1 MSGAAITRIER
12 TEVPSPLMA
21 KAVVTGKLATMC
33 FTPATPIL
41 DFAAQV
47 QQVFDRLDHYL
58 ALSGTNRSALLTAQV
73 WLRDIGN
80 YDAFVPLW
88 NAWVD
93 AENPPAMS
101 IIESHLA
108 RDTVWVEIKVTAL
121 VP

>member
-21 KAVVTGKLATMC
+21 KATVIGNLATMC
-33 FTPATPIL
+33 FTPATPVL
-41 DFAAQV
+41 DFAVQV

-58 ALSGTNRSALLTAQV
+58 ALSGASRAKLLTAQV
-73 WLRDIGN
+73 WLRDIEN
-80 YDAFVPLW
+80 YDAFVPMW

-93 AENPPAMS
+93 AENPPVLS
-101 IIESHLA
+101 IIGSHLA

-121 VP
+121 VS